1 MLMLYAVD
9 ITYVPRSLKGPRSY
23 WFGYLQSLPRRPVGI
38 ALLWDSPAEF
48 ASSSHGQDGQEDN
61 DYDKEEIDH
70 DEGANERSLRRT
82 QAKWLEDEDRKQALA
97 WAAGTEIEK
106 GLRDEEGVSLLVS

>member
-1 MLMLYAVD
+1 ML
-9 ITYVPRSLKGPRSY
+9 RY
-23 WFGYLQSLPRRPVGI
+23 WYRKCRPVGI

-48 ASSSHGQDGQEDN
+48 ASSYGQDGQEDN
-61 DYDKEEIDH
+61 DYDKEEKDH

-106 GLRDEEGVSLLVS
+106 ELRDEEGVSLLVS